1 MKKNIKNSIFAGECM
16 IEVSGNTDNL
26 DKKQI
31 KMNLN
36 FGGDTFNAAV
46 YFSRLTNK
54 LFNTFYFT
62 GLGKDHLSEMMIKRF
77 KYENLKIDLIQRI
90 KGKYPGLYS
99 IQTDKKGNRSFSYW
113 RNESAAKEMI
123 KKCNLD
129 YIEKFISNTEL
140 FYYTGISLGIL
151 KPKDQNKLIELSK
164 KSKLTAFD
172 FNYRN
177 SFHGNKIKSQSLF
190 KKSNLFSKINFIS
203 FDDIIEIFGKS
214 DPFQFINTFK
224 RKDNII
230 ILKYFEKIFYS
241 EFNKIGSIN
250 IPIIK
255 AIDTTAAGDSFNG
268 SFLAYHL
275 INKHLSIEEKILSSH
290 VITKNVLKYRGAII
304 PKTKMKI

>member
-1 MKKNIKNSIFAGECM
+1 MCIRDS
-16 IEVSGNTDNL
+16 
-26 DKKQI
+26 
-31 KMNLN
+31 
-36 FGGDTFNAAV
+36 
-46 YFSRLTNK
+46 
-54 LFNTFYFT
+54 
-62 GLGKDHLSEMMIKRF
+62 
-77 KYENLKIDLIQRI
+77 
-90 KGKYPGLYS
+90 
-99 IQTDKKGNRSFSYW
+99 
-113 RNESAAKEMI
+113 
-123 KKCNLD
+123 
-129 YIEKFISNTEL
+129 
-140 FYYTGISLGIL
+140 YYTGISLGIL

-190 KKSNLFSKINFIS
+190 KKSNFFSKINFIS

-230 ILKYFEKIFYS
+230 ILKHFEKIFYS

-275 INKHLSIEEKILSSH
+275 KNKYLSIEEKILSSH

>member
-1 MKKNIKNSIFAGECM
+1 MKNITKNSIFAGECM
-16 IEVSGNTDNL
+16 IEVSGNTRDL

-31 KMNLN
+31 KMDLN

-46 YFSRLTNK
+46 YFSRLTK
-54 LFNTFYFT
+54 KQFNTFYFT
-62 GLGKDHLSEMMIKRF
+62 GLGQDHLSEMMVKRF
-77 KYENLKIDLIQRI
+77 KNENLKTDLIQII
-90 KGKYPGLYS
+90 KDKYPGLYS
-99 IQTDKKGNRSFSYW
+99 IQTDEKGNRSFSYW
-113 RNESAAKEMI
+113 RNDSAAKKMI
-123 KKCNLD
+123 ERCDLNKID
-129 YIEKFISNTEL
+129 KFISETEL

-151 KPKDQNKLIELSK
+151 KQKDQNKLIDLSK

-190 KKSNLFSKINFIS
+190 RKSNFSSNINFIS

-214 DPFQFINTFK
+214 DPIEFINTFK

-230 ILKYFEKIFYS
+230 ILKHFEKIFYS

-275 INKHLSIEEKILSSH
+275 KKENLSIEDKILMSH
-290 VITKNVLKYRGAII
+290 NITKNVLKYRGAII
-304 PKTKMKI
+304 PKSKMKF

>member
-1 MKKNIKNSIFAGECM
+1 M

-26 DKKQI
+26 EKKQI

-46 YFSRLTNK
+46 YFSRLTK
-54 LFNTFYFT
+54 KEFNTFYFT
-62 GLGKDHLSEMMIKRF
+62 GLGQDHLSKMMVKRF
-77 KYENLKIDLIQRI
+77 KNENLKTELIQII
-90 KGKYPGLYS
+90 KDKSPGLYS
-99 IQTDKKGNRSFSYW
+99 IQTDEKGNRSFSYW
-113 RNESAAKEMI
+113 RNDSAAKKMI
-123 KKCNLD
+123 ERCNLNKID
-129 YIEKFISNTEL
+129 KFISDSEL

-151 KPKDQNKLIELSK
+151 KQKDQNKLIDLSK

-190 KKSNLFSKINFIS
+190 KKSNLSSNINFIS

-214 DPFQFINTFK
+214 DPIEFINTFK

-230 ILKYFEKIFYS
+230 ILKHFEKIFYS

-275 INKHLSIEEKILSSH
+275 IKENLSIEDKILMSH
-290 VITKNVLKYRGAII
+290 NITKNVLKYRGAII
-304 PKTKMKI
+304 PKSKMKF

>member
-1 MKKNIKNSIFAGECM
+1 M

-26 DKKQI
+26 EKKQI

-46 YFSRLTNK
+46 YFSRLTK
-54 LFNTFYFT
+54 KEFNTFYFT
-62 GLGKDHLSEMMIKRF
+62 GLGQDHLSKMMVKRF
-77 KYENLKIDLIQRI
+77 KNENLKTELIQII
-90 KGKYPGLYS
+90 KDKSPGLYS
-99 IQTDKKGNRSFSYW
+99 IQTDEKGNRSFSYW
-113 RNESAAKEMI
+113 RNDSAAKKMI
-123 KKCNLD
+123 ERCNLNKID
-129 YIEKFISNTEL
+129 KFISDSEL

-151 KPKDQNKLIELSK
+151 KQKDQNKLIDLSK

-190 KKSNLFSKINFIS
+190 KKSNLSSNINFIS
-203 FDDIIEIFGKS
+203 FDDITEIFGKS
-214 DPFQFINTFK
+214 DPIEFINAFK

-230 ILKYFEKIFYS
+230 ILKHFEKIFYS

-275 INKHLSIEEKILSSH
+275 INEKLSIEDKILKSH
-290 VITKNVLKYRGAII
+290 NITKNVLKYRGAII
-304 PKTKMKI
+304 PKSKMKL

>member
-1 MKKNIKNSIFAGECM
+1 M

-26 DKKQI
+26 EKKQI

-46 YFSRLTNK
+46 YFSRLTK
-54 LFNTFYFT
+54 KEFNTFYFT
-62 GLGKDHLSEMMIKRF
+62 GLGQDHLSKMMVKRF
-77 KYENLKIDLIQRI
+77 KNENLKTELIQII
-90 KGKYPGLYS
+90 KDKSPGLYS
-99 IQTDKKGNRSFSYW
+99 IQTDEKGNRSFSYW
-113 RNESAAKEMI
+113 RNDSAAKKMI
-123 KKCNLD
+123 ERCNLNKID
-129 YIEKFISNTEL
+129 KFISDSEL

-151 KPKDQNKLIELSK
+151 KQKDQNKLIDLSK

-190 KKSNLFSKINFIS
+190 KKSNLSSNINFIS
-203 FDDIIEIFGKS
+203 FDDITEIFGKS
-214 DPFQFINTFK
+214 DPIEFINAFK

-230 ILKYFEKIFYS
+230 ILKHFEKIFYS

-275 INKHLSIEEKILSSH
+275 INEKLSIEDKILKSH
-290 VITKNVLKYRGAII
+290 NITKNVLKYRGAII
-304 PKTKMKI
+304 PKSKMKF

>member
-1 MKKNIKNSIFAGECM
+1 
-16 IEVSGNTDNL
+16 
-26 DKKQI
+26 
-31 KMNLN
+31 
-36 FGGDTFNAAV
+36 
-46 YFSRLTNK
+46 
-54 LFNTFYFT
+54 
-62 GLGKDHLSEMMIKRF
+62 MMVKRF
-77 KYENLKIDLIQRI
+77 KYENLKTDLIQII
-90 KGKYPGLYS
+90 KDKYPGLYS
-99 IQTDKKGNRSFSYW
+99 IQTDKRGNRSFSYW
-113 RNESAAKEMI
+113 RNDSAAKKMI
-123 KKCNLD
+123 ERCNLD
-129 YIEKFISNTEL
+129 EIDKFISNSEL

-151 KPKDQNKLIELSK
+151 KQKDQNKLIDLSK

-190 KKSNLFSKINFIS
+190 KKSNLSSNINFIS

-214 DPFQFINTFK
+214 DPIEFINTFK

-230 ILKYFEKIFYS
+230 ILKHFEKIFYS

-275 INKHLSIEEKILSSH
+275 IKENLSIEDKILMSH
-290 VITKNVLKYRGAII
+290 NITKNVLKYRGAII
-304 PKTKMKI
+304 PKSKMKL

>member
-90 KGKYPGLYS
+90 KGKDPGLYS
-99 IQTDKKGNRSFSYW
+99 IQTDKEGNRSFSYW

-123 KKCNLD
+123 KNCNLD
-129 YIEKFISNTEL
+129 NLEKFIGNTEL

-172 FNYRN
+172 FNSVSYT
-177 SFHGNKIKSQSLF
+177 HLT
-190 KKSNLFSKINFIS
+190 L
-203 FDDIIEIFGKS
+203 
-214 DPFQFINTFK
+214 PT
-224 RKDNII
+224 
-230 ILKYFEKIFYS
+230 
-241 EFNKIGSIN
+241 
-250 IPIIK
+250 K
-255 AIDTTAAGDSFNG
+255 A
-268 SFLAYHL
+268 
-275 INKHLSIEEKILSSH
+275 
-290 VITKNVLKYRGAII
+290 
-304 PKTKMKI
+304 

>member
-1 MKKNIKNSIFAGECM
+1 
-16 IEVSGNTDNL
+16 
-26 DKKQI
+26 
-31 KMNLN
+31 MNLN

-46 YFSRLTNK
+46 YFSRVTNK

-123 KKCNLD
+123 KNCNLD
-129 YIEKFISNTEL
+129 NLEKFIGNTEL

-190 KKSNLFSKINFIS
+190 KKSNFFSKINFIS

-230 ILKYFEKIFYS
+230 ILKHFEKIFYS

-275 INKHLSIEEKILSSH
+275 KNK
-290 VITKNVLKYRGAII
+290 Y
-304 PKTKMKI
+304 

>member
-1 MKKNIKNSIFAGECM
+1 MKNITKNSIFAGECM

-46 YFSRLTNK
+46 YFSRLTK
-54 LFNTFYFT
+54 KQFNTFYFT
-62 GLGKDHLSEMMIKRF
+62 GLGQDHLSEMMVKRF
-77 KYENLKIDLIQRI
+77 KNENLKTDLIQII
-90 KGKYPGLYS
+90 KDKYPGLYS

-113 RNESAAKEMI
+113 RNDSAAKKMI
-123 KKCNLD
+123 ERCNLD
-129 YIEKFISNTEL
+129 EIDKFISNSEL

-151 KPKDQNKLIELSK
+151 KQKDQNILIDLSK

-190 KKSNLFSKINFIS
+190 KKSNLSSNINFIS

-214 DPFQFINTFK
+214 DPIEFITTFK

-230 ILKYFEKIFYS
+230 ILKHFEKIFYS

-275 INKHLSIEEKILSSH
+275 IKENLSIEDKILMSH
-290 VITKNVLKYRGAII
+290 NITKNVLKYRGAII
-304 PKTKMKI
+304 PKSKMKF